1 MLTIAAQLA
10 DPINAVRAVGDRGR
24 QIREHITWRIH
35 PRTSIGVCQ
44 TGGELRR

>member
-24 QIREHITWRIH
+24 QIREHLSWRIH
-35 PRTSIGVCQ
+35 PRTSIGVRQ
-44 TGGELRR
+44 TGGDLRR